1 MKFHKRQF
9 KLTRQKYK
17 YLFLVF
23 FAISGNI
30 FPFDEANFLNYKNG
44 VQNCSYPQYPLLI
57 YKDESDVLNAGK
69 MNIKSNGE
77 LYLYDDVFIGLKEG
91 KIIADSATFIQKQNS
106 VKDIKNGSIYHS
118 NNYFNFLT
126 GSLEK
131 QSGRLQ
137 LDNGTTFLS
146 ERNLLISYESLDG
159 NLGEDLNFKNAALTS
174 CNNNSQGWEIEAA
187 SINIDEGK
195 SRGLIKDMKL
205 KILNKKIL
213 TLPYLPFPATTKRLS
228 GFLEPELNLTSD
240 GLDLFLPY
248 FWVLSNQSDITIAP
262 RILNDRGSGI
272 EANYRYLTNAK
283 SENFVDLIFFPKDK
297 KFRKDFAKNKDQR
310 WAFRF
315 KENRQLSNFK
325 TYIDWSKSS
334 DSMVLLDLPSSIT
347 NIANQRDH
355 YLNQTFSMNF
365 LSKNLSFSFSREG
378 YQSLNPFINNGYI
391 KSPGIH
397 IEYLN
402 NSSKIS
408 YFTKLEYAT
417 FDIDKGTNRFFS
429 NNSISETGKRSIAEI
444 GAEIFYNFKYF
455 DIAIN
460 GSTLHKKYNLDKKYS
475 RSTLS
480 SIPSVKINISSLLK
494 KSSVSGISLIIPEFV
509 YQKTDYKDQSLNPIF
524 DLHQRN
530 SGNLNALKNDYFFG
544 KDRIPDSEF
553 LAAKLSWQKKMHDNQ
568 RFAVQLIKKNE
579 LETSRVINAMLSSP
593 LGKDSQ
599 IGTKL
604 SFRNNGLKTYIAA
617 NYSQKRNS
625 LNYGETGLEISSP
638 DMSMKISR
646 NFQRNIP
653 LLDLKNELDYA
664 EFSLERLMPQG
675 YKIIGGISKDLVS
688 KKKLETYFGFGFE
701 NCCLAFKIYA
711 SDKRLSKYNFL
722 NIQQQEFNQ
731 MYWEKMISIENK
743 SRINF
748 EFELKG
754 LTGAN
759 KRINRFF
766 SNALQDL

>member
-1 MKFHKRQF
+1 M
-9 KLTRQKYK
+9 
-17 YLFLVF
+17 
-23 FAISGNI
+23 
-30 FPFDEANFLNYKNG
+30 NYKDG
-44 VQNCSYPQYPLLI
+44 IQNCSYPQYPLLI
-57 YKDESDVLNAGK
+57 HKDESDVLNAGT
-69 MNIKSNGE
+69 MDIKSNGE
-77 LYLYDDVFIGLKEG
+77 MYLDGNVFIGLNDG
-91 KIIADSATFIQKQNS
+91 KINADSATFLQKQNS
-106 VKDIKNGSIYHS
+106 IKDIKNGSIYHS
-118 NNYFNFLT
+118 KNYFNFLT
-126 GSLEK
+126 GALEK

-146 ERNLLISYESLDG
+146 ARNLLINYESLDG
-159 NLGEDLNFKNAALTS
+159 NLGEYLNFKNATLTS
-174 CNNNSQGWEIEAA
+174 CNNNSHGWEIEAA
-187 SINIDEGK
+187 SINIDENT
-195 SRGLIKDMKL
+195 SRGLIKDVKL
-205 KILNKKIL
+205 KILNKDIL
-213 TLPYLPFPATTKRLS
+213 SLPYLPFPATTERLT

-262 RILNDRGSGI
+262 RILNDRGAGI
-272 EANYRYLTNAK
+272 EANYRYLTNTK

-297 KFRKDFAKNKDQR
+297 EFRKDFANNKDQR

-315 KENRQLSNFK
+315 KENRQLSNFE

-355 YLNQTFSMNF
+355 YLNQTFSANF
-365 LSKNLSFSFSREG
+365 LSKNLSLSLSREG

-397 IEYLN
+397 IKYLK

-408 YFTKLEYAT
+408 YFTKLDYAT
-417 FDIDKGTNRFFS
+417 FDIDKSSNAFFS

-444 GAEIFYNFKYF
+444 GAEILYDFNYF

-460 GSTLHKKYNLDKKYS
+460 GSTLHKKYNLDKKNS
-475 RSTLS
+475 QSISS
-480 SIPSVKINISSLLK
+480 SIPSMKIHISSLLK
-494 KSSVSGISLIIPEFV
+494 KSSASGTSLIMPEFV
-509 YQKTDYKDQSLNPIF
+509 YEKTEYKDQSLNPIF
-524 DLHQRN
+524 DLHKRN
-530 SGNLNALKNDYFFG
+530 SGNLNALTNDYFFG
-544 KDRIPDSEF
+544 KDRVPDSEF
-553 LAAKLSWQKKMHDNQ
+553 LAAKLSWQKRIHNNQ
-568 RFAVQLIKKNE
+568 KFALQLVKKNE

-593 LGKDSQ
+593 IGKDIQ

-604 SFRNNGLKTYIAA
+604 SFENSGLKTYIAA

-625 LNYGETGLEISSP
+625 LNYGEMGLKINRS

-653 LLDLKNELDYA
+653 LLNFKNELDYA

-675 YKIIGGISKDLVS
+675 YKIIGGISKDLIS
-688 KKKLETYFGFGFE
+688 KKNLETYFGFGFE

-722 NIQQQEFNQ
+722 NIQPQEFNQ

-754 LTGAN
+754 LTGTN

-766 SNALQDL
+766 SNALFDL

>member
-1 MKFHKRQF
+1 MKFHKRQL
-9 KLTRQKYK
+9 KLIKRKYK
-17 YLFLVF
+17 YLFLVL
-23 FAISGNI
+23 FAASGNI
-30 FPFDEANFLNYKNG
+30 FAFDEASFLNYKNG
-44 VQNCSYPQYPLLI
+44 IQNCSYPQYPLLI
-57 YKDESDVLNAGK
+57 FKDESDVLNAGT
-69 MNIKSNGE
+69 MDIKSNGE
-77 LYLYDDVFIGLKEG
+77 MYLDGDVFIGLNEG
-91 KIIADSATFIQKQNS
+91 KINADSATFIQKQNS

-118 NNYFNFLT
+118 NNYFNFLI

-137 LDNGTTFLS
+137 LNNGTTFLS
-146 ERNLLISYESLDG
+146 ERNLLISYEFLDG
-159 NLGEDLNFKNAALTS
+159 NLGETLNFKNAALNS

-187 SINIDEGK
+187 SINVDENT

-205 KILNKKIL
+205 KIFNKEIL
-213 TLPYLPFPATTKRLS
+213 SLPYLPFPVTTKRLS
-228 GFLEPELNLTSD
+228 GFLEPELNLTSE

-297 KFRKDFAKNKDQR
+297 KFRKDFTENKDQR

-315 KENRQLSNFK
+315 KENRQLFNFK

-365 LSKNLSFSFSREG
+365 LSQNLSFSFNREG

-391 KSPGIH
+391 KNPGIN
-397 IEYLN
+397 IKYFN
-402 NSSKIS
+402 DSSKIS
-408 YFTKLEYAT
+408 YFTNLDYVT
-417 FDIDKGTNRFFS
+417 FDIDKGANRFFR
-429 NNSISETGKRSIAEI
+429 NNSISETGKRSIVEI
-444 GAEIFYNFKYF
+444 GAEILYDFKYF

-475 RSTLS
+475 RSMSS
-480 SIPSVKINISSLLK
+480 SIPSVKINIASLLK
-494 KSSVSGISLIIPEFV
+494 KSSVSGISLIMPEFV
-509 YQKTDYKDQSLNPIF
+509 YQKTYYKDQSLNPIF

-530 SGNLNALKNDYFFG
+530 SGNLNPLTNDYFFG

-553 LAAKLSWQKKMHDNQ
+553 LAAKLSWQKKVHDNQ
-568 RFAVQLIKKNE
+568 RFALQLIKKNE

-604 SFRNNGLKTYIAA
+604 SFKNNDLKTYIAA

-625 LNYGETGLEISSP
+625 LNYGEIGLEISST

-646 NFQRNIP
+646 NFQKNIP

-664 EFSLERLMPQG
+664 EFSAERLMPKG
-675 YKIIGGISKDLVS
+675 YKIIGGISKDLIT
-688 KKKLETYFGFGFE
+688 KKNLETYFGFGFE

-722 NIQQQEFNQ
+722 NIQLQEFNQ
-731 MYWEKMISIENK
+731 MHWEKMISIENK
-743 SRINF
+743 SRINI

-766 SNALQDL
+766 SNAFQDL

>member
-1 MKFHKRQF
+1 MKFYKRQL
-9 KLTRQKYK
+9 KLIKRKYK
-17 YLFLVF
+17 YLFLVLF
-23 FAISGNI
+23 TVSGNI
-30 FPFDEANFLNYKNG
+30 FAFDEANSLNYKNG

-57 YKDESDVLNAGK
+57 YEDESDVLNAGK
-69 MNIKSNGE
+69 MDIKSNGE
-77 LYLYDDVFIGLKEG
+77 MYLDGNVLIGLNDG
-91 KIIADSATFIQKQNS
+91 KINADSATFLQKHNS
-106 VKDIKNGSIYHS
+106 IKDIKNGSIYHS
-118 NNYFNFLT
+118 NNYFNFLS
-126 GSLEK
+126 GALEK

-146 ERNLLISYESLDG
+146 ERNLLINYESLDG
-159 NLGEDLNFKNAALTS
+159 NLGEYLNFKNATLTS
-174 CNNNSQGWEIEAA
+174 CNNNSQGWEIEAE
-187 SINIDEGK
+187 SININENT
-195 SRGLIKDMKL
+195 SRGLIKDVKL
-205 KILNKKIL
+205 KILNKEIL
-213 TLPYLPFPATTKRLS
+213 SLPYLPFPATTKRLS

-272 EANYRYLTNAK
+272 EANYRYLTNTK

-297 KFRKDFAKNKDQR
+297 EYRKDFANNKDQR
-310 WAFRF
+310 WAFRL
-315 KENRQLSNFK
+315 KENRQFLNFK

-355 YLNQTFSMNF
+355 YLNQTFSANF
-365 LSKNLSFSFSREG
+365 LSKNLSLSFSREG

-391 KSPGIH
+391 KSPSIH
-397 IEYLN
+397 IEYLK

-408 YFTKLEYAT
+408 YFTKLDYAT
-417 FDIDKGTNRFFS
+417 FRVNKSSNGFFI

-444 GAEIFYNFKYF
+444 GAEILYDFNYF

-460 GSTLHKKYNLDKKYS
+460 GSTLHKKYNLNKRNS
-475 RSTLS
+475 QSMSS

-494 KSSVSGISLIIPEFV
+494 KSSASGISLIMPEFV
-509 YQKTDYKDQSLNPIF
+509 YEKTDYKDQSVDPIF

-530 SGNLNALKNDYFFG
+530 SGNLNALTNDYFYG
-544 KDRIPDSEF
+544 KDRVPDTEF
-553 LAAKLSWQKKMHDNQ
+553 LAAKLSWHKRIHYNKK
-568 RFAVQLIKKNE
+568 FALQLVKKNE

-604 SFRNNGLKTYIAA
+604 SFDNSGLKTYIAA

-625 LNYGETGLEISSP
+625 LNYGEMGLKINRS

-653 LLDLKNELDYA
+653 LLNFKNELDYA
-664 EFSLERLMPQG
+664 EFSLERLMPRG

-688 KKKLETYFGFGFE
+688 KKNLETYFGFGFE

-722 NIQQQEFNQ
+722 NIQPQEFNQ

-759 KRINRFF
+759 KKINRFF
-766 SNALQDL
+766 SNALLDL

>member
-1 MKFHKRQF
+1 M
-9 KLTRQKYK
+9 L
-17 YLFLVF
+17 LC
-23 FAISGNI
+23 AASGNM
-30 FPFDEANFLNYKNG
+30 FATDNSNFLNFQDR

-57 YKDESDVLNAGK
+57 NEDKSDVLNASS
-69 MNIKSNGE
+69 MDIKSNGE
-77 LYLYDDVFIGLKEG
+77 MYLNGNVFIGLNEG
-91 KIIADSATFIQKQNS
+91 KINADSATFIQKQNS

-131 QSGRLQ
+131 KSGQLK
-137 LDNGTTFLS
+137 LDNGITFLS
-146 ERNLLISYESLDG
+146 ERNLLISYESLGG
-159 NLGEDLNFKNAALTS
+159 NLGEFLKFKNATLTTCS
-174 CNNNSQGWEIEAA
+174 NNNQGWEIEAA
-187 SINIDEGK
+187 SINIDENT
-195 SRGLIKDMKL
+195 SRGSIKDMKL
-205 KILNKKIL
+205 KIFNKKVL
-213 TLPYLPFPATTKRLS
+213 MLPYLPFPATTKRLS

-248 FWVLSNQSDITIAP
+248 FWVLSNKSDVTIAP
-262 RILNDRGSGI
+262 RILNDRGAGI
-272 EANYRYLTNAK
+272 EGNFRYLTNAE
-283 SENFVDLIFFPKDK
+283 SENYLDLIFFPEDK
-297 KFRKDFAKNKDQR
+297 EFKKDFGNNKDQR

-315 KENRQLSNFK
+315 KENRQLSKFS

-365 LSKNLSFSFSREG
+365 ISKNFYVSLSREG

-391 KSPGIH
+391 KNPGIH
-397 IEYLN
+397 IEYLKN
-402 NSSKIS
+402 TSKIS
-408 YFTKLEYAT
+408 YFTKIDYAS
-417 FDIDKGTNRFFS
+417 FDTDKSTNQFLS

-444 GAEIFYNFKYF
+444 GAEILYDFKYLN
-455 DIAIN
+455 IAIS
-460 GSTLHKKYNLDKKYS
+460 GSTLHKKYNLDKKNS
-475 RSTLS
+475 QSFSS
-480 SIPSVKINISSLLK
+480 SIPSFKINLSSLLK
-494 KSSVSGISLIIPEFV
+494 KSTTSGISLIMPEFV
-509 YQKTDYKDQSLNPIF
+509 YQKTNYKDQSLNPIF

-530 SGNLNALKNDYFFG
+530 SGNLNALKNEYFFG
-544 KDRIPDSEF
+544 RDRVPDTEF
-553 LAAKLSWQKKMHDNQ
+553 LAAKLSWQKKMYKNQ
-568 RFAVQLIKKNE
+568 KFAFQLLKKNE
-579 LETSRVINAMLSSP
+579 LETSRVINDMLRSP

-599 IGTKL
+599 IGSKL
-604 SFRNNGLKTYIAA
+604 SFENNGLKTYIAA
-617 NYSQKRNS
+617 NYSQKRNL
-625 LNYGETGLEISSP
+625 LNYGETGLEVKYSN
-638 DMSMKISR
+638 MNMRISR

-653 LLDLKNELDYA
+653 LLDIENELDYA
-664 EFSLERLMPQG
+664 EFSLERLMPKG

-688 KKKLETYFGFGFE
+688 KKNLETYFGFGFE

-722 NIQQQEFNQ
+722 NIQSQEFNQ
-731 MYWEKMISIENK
+731 IYWEKMISIENK

-766 SNALQDL
+766 SNAFLDL